1 MKIMK
6 KLSKVLALMMVAA
19 MVLSLGMG
27 AFASGEASGEAAPGS
42 APPPPPSA
50 MAQNVEDMK
59 NTAAISVI
67 DGVVET
73 DDTAMTGTVTT
84 EGISGVMASYDGIG
98 DWDGSLAFGH
108 FGAVLSGT
116 DEKEFVIGGKEDL
129 YEVDGQS
136 YNSAFI
142 LNAEDKDEPNALGG
156 SETRDYKDAQEGAEG
171 AGIYADMPN
180 LLLDNVYIST
190 VGYGR
195 SALHL
200 TADVQD
206 TVVRDSAIIATG
218 SEGEDSSAPGI
229 IMMYASSRPVLIEA
243 SGNTYFY
250 NSDLISSDWGV
261 YSLDGCYGANIY
273 IVDCYSENTVGGYS
287 MYALG
292 FNDPNTCWFY
302 GSYAASAQYGTILC
316 AAGRTYTGAL
326 ADAPEAALARLDGS
340 DLGDTTLLNGWSY
353 IGGYT
358 NAVTMQA
365 DMSGAE
371 IVGVFDAK
379 HTIFDT
385 LAVLDR
391 NGEPMADTMDLYD
404 YKNDMGV
411 GAAHY
416 FLSYIHGAA
425 FGIRSENVD
434 LILDDCQVF
443 TSNNVAIQTV
453 IGYDNMA
460 SNIKVPDGTEYYGVN
475 VRVKDMDL
483 NGDILHEDYQRKMI
497 LSLENADLCGAV
509 VSGTHA
515 AWEKNISDHIDA
527 EWTSYDEELGHTKEA
542 IFDALSYN
550 DAYETVWGV
559 RMSIDADS
567 AWTVT
572 GDSSLYSLTVAEGA
586 EIIAPA
592 GRELEIYVDC
602 QMKGTD
608 TFYDHTT
615 GTQVENLP
623 AGEYSGVVILV
634 K

>member
-1 MKIMK
+1 MK
-6 KLSKVLALMMVAA
+6 KLSRILSLILAVA
-19 MVLSLGMG
+19 MVLSFGMS
-27 AFASGEASGEAAPGS
+27 AMASGEASGETGAGMSPPAPTS
-42 APPPPPSA
+42 S

-59 NTAAISVI
+59 TTAAISVI
-67 DGVVET
+67 DGVIET
-73 DDTAMTGTVTT
+73 DDAAMSGGTVTA
-84 EGISGVMASYDGIG
+84 EGISGVMAAYDGIG
-98 DWDGSLAFGH
+98 DWDGSTIFGH

-116 DEKEFVIGGKEDL
+116 DETEYVIGGEEDL
-129 YEVDGQS
+129 YDVDGQG
-136 YNSAFI
+136 YNTVFI
-142 LNAEDKDEPNALGG
+142 LGAEDKDEANALGG

-171 AGIYADMPN
+171 AGIYADMPYF
-180 LLLDNVYIST
+180 LLDNVYIST

-206 TVVRDSAIIATG
+206 TVVRDSTIIATG
-218 SEGEDSSAPGI
+218 SEGTDSSAPGI

-261 YSLDGCYGANIY
+261 YSLDGCYNANIY
-273 IVDCYSENTVGGYS
+273 IVDCYSENTIGGYS

-292 FNDPNTCWFY
+292 FDAPNTCWFY

-326 ADAPEAALARLDGS
+326 SDATEESLARQDGR
-340 DLGDTTLLNGWSY
+340 DLGETTLLNGWSY

-391 NGEPMADTMDLYD
+391 NGEPLVDTMDIYD
-404 YKNDMGV
+404 YKDDAGV
-411 GAAHY
+411 GASHY
-416 FLSYIHGAA
+416 FLSYIYGAA

-434 LILDDCQVF
+434 LTLDDCQVF

-460 SNIKVPDGTEYYGVN
+460 SNIKVADGTEYYGAN
-475 VRVKDMDL
+475 VLVKDMDL

-497 LSLENADLCGAV
+497 LTLENADLCGAV

-515 AWEKNISDHIDA
+515 AWKQNISDHIDA
-527 EWTSYDEELGHTKEA
+527 EWNEHDEELGLSKET
-542 IFDALSYN
+542 ILSTLCYDAS
-550 DAYETVWGV
+550 YETIWGV
-559 RMSIDADS
+559 RMSIDGDS
-567 AWTVT
+567 SWTVT

-586 EIIAPA
+586 EITAPA
-592 GRELEIYVDC
+592 GREIEIYVDC
-602 QMKGTD
+602 AMNGSD
-608 TFYDHTT
+608 TFYDYTT
-615 GTQVENLP
+615 GTQVEDLP
-623 AGEYSGVVILV
+623 AGEYTGVVILV